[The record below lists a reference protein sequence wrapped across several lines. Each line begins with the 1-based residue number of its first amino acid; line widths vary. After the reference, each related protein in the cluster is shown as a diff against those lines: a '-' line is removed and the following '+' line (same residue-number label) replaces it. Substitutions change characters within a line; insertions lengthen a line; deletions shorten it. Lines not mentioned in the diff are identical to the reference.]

1 MIANPRSPYPA
12 DLMRAAHHEADGW
25 ETTVEDLLDSVKHYA
40 QEKPT
45 SALLIALGIGF
56 VLGWRLKPW

>member
-1 MIANPRSPYPA
+1 MIDTARSPYPS
-12 DLMRAAHHEADGW
+12 DLMRAAHPDRDRW
-25 ETTVEDLLDSVKHYA
+25 ETMVEDVLDSVKQYA

-45 SALLIALGIGF
+45 SALLIALGIGL